1 VDHPS
6 IRFKL
11 PANTGDT
18 GVVASVWTQRV
29 SRSGREAP
37 GLHESALA
45 VRSVTPA
52 LAARAQAIM
61 FAAAAVVGALGVLI
75 PHPPTFDEAGLL
87 TVQAT
92 TIVGAVAIYL
102 LRFRMPSWLTDA
114 GPFIGAVVASTTLWL
129 SGSSASPY
137 VLFYLWIVFY
147 AFYFLPRRA
156 ALALAVFTIL
166 NYVAVMIGFRLS
178 VNPGEAS
185 RTHADIPFL
194 VLLTGTIAVAGTFIV
209 LLRERVGRLIR
220 QLTDAAATDPLTGL
234 ANRRELH
241 RALEIEL
248 ERSQRGDHQFTLIL
262 GDADFFKHLNDRLG
276 HHAGDDALRTIASLL
291 TTHKRRI
298 DLAARI
304 GGEEF
309 AVLLPETGSPDA
321 FLTSEKIRSKLR
333 EAFAERPV
341 PLTMSFGIAAY
352 PQHGRTAD
360 ALLRAAD
367 EALYAAKALGRDRS
381 VVHSSEIAEI
391 LESAS
396 PSARVR
402 DDAHL
407 ATVLNLAEA
416 LDVRDTGTAQHS
428 QTVGHYSK
436 LMARELSLAPHRV
449 ERLRIAGVLHDIGK
463 IGVPDAIL
471 RKPGKLTDE
480 EWEHMRRH
488 PETGA
493 RILGGSGLDDI
504 REWVL
509 AHHERPDGR
518 GYPHGLK
525 GSAIPLEARI
535 LAVAD
540 AYEAMTADRVYRKAL
555 GPEIARTELNRCAGT
570 QFDADVVAAFLR
582 ILDQEIPTEDDET
595 VIAVKPEA
603 AKA

>member
-1 VDHPS
+1 MARP
-6 IRFKL
+6 
-11 PANTGDT
+11 
-18 GVVASVWTQRV
+18 
-29 SRSGREAP
+29 GREAP

-45 VRSVTPA
+45 VRSVTPE
-52 LAARAQAIM
+52 LAARVQAIM
-61 FAAAAVVGALGVLI
+61 FAAGAIFGALGVLI
-75 PHPPTFDEAGLL
+75 PHPPAFDRAGLL
-87 TVQAT
+87 TVQIT
-92 TIVGAVAIYL
+92 TLIAAGALYVM
-102 LRFRMPSWLTDA
+102 RRRVPGWLADA
-114 GPFIGAVVASTTLWL
+114 GPFAGAVVTSTTVWF

-147 AFYFLPRRA
+147 AFYFLSRRA
-156 ALALAVFTIL
+156 SLTLAVFTIL
-166 NYVAVMIGFRLS
+166 NYIGVMIAFRMS
-178 VNPGEAS
+178 ADPGEAA

-194 VLLTGTIAVAGTFIV
+194 VLLSGTIAVAGTFIV

-241 RALEIEL
+241 RTLEIEL
-248 ERSQRGDHQFTLIL
+248 DRSHRGDHSFTLVL
-262 GDADFFKHLNDRLG
+262 GDADFFKQLNDRLG
-276 HHAGDDALRTIASLL
+276 HHAGDEALQTISHLL

-309 AVLLPETGSPDA
+309 ALLLPETPSADG
-321 FLTSEKIRSKLR
+321 FLAAERIRSKLR
-333 EAFAERPV
+333 TAFADRPV
-341 PLTMSFGIAAY
+341 PITMSFGVASY

-396 PSARVR
+396 PSNRAR

-471 RKPGKLTDE
+471 RKPGKLNDE
-480 EWEHMRRH
+480 EWTHMRRH

-518 GYPHGLK
+518 GYPRGLK
-525 GSAIPLEARI
+525 ASEIPLEARI

-555 GPEIARTELNRCAGT
+555 GPEIARAELIRCAGS

-582 ILDQEIPTEDDET
+582 VLDHENPAKSAPKQ
-595 VIAVKPEA
+595 K
-603 AKA
+603 AKAKAKAKPPAAPVAKA

>member
-1 VDHPS
+1 MDHPS

-11 PANTGDT
+11 PATTGDT
-18 GVVASVWTQRV
+18 AVVTSVWTQRV
-29 SRSGREAP
+29 SRTGREAP

-75 PHPPTFDEAGLL
+75 PHPSTFNESGLL
-87 TVQAT
+87 TVQAV
-92 TIVGAVAIYL
+92 TIVGAIVIYL
-102 LRFRMPSWLTDA
+102 LRFQMPSWLAGA
-114 GPFIGAVVASTTLWL
+114 GPFVGAVVASTTLWL
-129 SGSSASPY
+129 SGSSTSPY
-137 VLFYLWIVFY
+137 ILFYLWIVFY

-156 ALALAVFTIL
+156 ALALAVFTIV

-178 VNPGEAS
+178 ANPGAAA
-185 RTHADIPFL
+185 RTHEDIPFL

-321 FLTSEKIRSKLR
+321 FLTSERIRSKLR

-396 PSARVR
+396 PSARAR

-518 GYPHGLK
+518 GYPRGLK

-555 GPEIARTELNRCAGT
+555 GPEIAREELIRCAGS
-570 QFDADVVAAFLR
+570 QFDADVVDAFLR
-582 ILDQEIPTEDDET
+582 ILDQEIPTEDDT
-595 VIAVKPEA
+595 VVAAPEA